1 MLSAPLTGVYSMKSR
16 FVALIKS
23 LETFFFLLRTRLIS
37 VSLVQQ

>member
-23 LETFFFLLRTRLIS
+23 LETFFFF
-37 VSLVQQ
+37 